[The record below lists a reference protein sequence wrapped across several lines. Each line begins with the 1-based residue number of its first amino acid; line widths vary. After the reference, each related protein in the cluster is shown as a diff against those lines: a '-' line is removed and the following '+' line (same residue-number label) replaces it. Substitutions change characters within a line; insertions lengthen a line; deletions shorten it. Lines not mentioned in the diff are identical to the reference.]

1 MSQKE
6 IKEFREIL
14 RKKLE
19 EVSNSKEAAKE
30 ILISAGILTSKGKLK
45 KEFKALQ

>member
-14 RKKLE
+14 KKKLE

-30 ILISAGILTSKGKLK
+30 VLIRAGILTPKGKLR
-45 KEFKALQ
+45 KEYKFLK

>member
-19 EVSNSKEAAKE
+19 EVSQSKDAAKE
-30 ILISAGILTSKGKLK
+30 VLIQAGILTPKGKLK
-45 KEFKALQ
+45 KEFKALK

>member
-14 RKKLE
+14 RKKLI

-30 ILISAGILTSKGKLK
+30 VLIRAGILTPKGNLK
-45 KEFKALQ
+45 KEFKGLK